1 MGFGLLDA
9 LAYVSPDEKSRVL
22 VTTDE
27 LFGKWLRARKPDV
40 PQNADAAARSAAFY
54 TRALPTDAMIFKYAE
69 LPVMKPADAKLAAV
83 LLIAR
88 SQDIGPVTPGEIV
101 VSVVR
106 GDRVFVA
113 VAPAQAKVGAI
124 AACDQVWK
132 DLERAAE
139 RLLAQYDQTEP
150 KNEKLYDK
158 YTKAQ
163 ENNDRAYRA
172 CFAAHAKGESF
183 FPALVRQAQALVDAL
198 PKR

>member
-1 MGFGLLDA
+1 
-9 LAYVSPDEKSRVL
+9 
-22 VTTDE
+22 
-27 LFGKWLRARKPDV
+27 
-40 PQNADAAARSAAFY
+40 
-54 TRALPTDAMIFKYAE
+54 MIFKYAE

-88 SQDIGPVTPGEIV
+88 SQDIGPATPGEIV

-113 VAPAQAKVGAI
+113 VAPAQAKVSAI

-132 DLERAAE
+132 DLEKAAE